1 VFALGLPALQI
12 FKAAAAGHKL
22 VPALLLM
29 QRVLVKMADLLLPN
43 LLTGNCSDCVCV
55 RVSRFWNFYDTNNE
69 TKLLHADM
77 VLIDEEVY
85 PPADELFKNRVKE
98 DCVYTFSYFRV
109 RASNIYYKP
118 VENDQMLVFTK

>member
-1 VFALGLPALQI
+1 LGLPALQI

-43 LLTGNCSDCVCV
+43 LLTGNYSDRVCV

-98 DCVYTFSYFRV
+98 DGVYTFSYFRV

>member
-43 LLTGNCSDCVCV
+43 LLTGTAAIACAFAFPGSGTSMTLIMKQNSFTLTWSSLMRRSILLLMNCS
-55 RVSRFWNFYDTNNE
+55 RTASRKTVSTLSPTFGSE
-69 TKLLHADM
+69 
-77 VLIDEEVY
+77 
-85 PPADELFKNRVKE
+85 PP
-98 DCVYTFSYFRV
+98 TSTT
-109 RASNIYYKP
+109 S
-118 VENDQMLVFTK
+118 Q

>member
-1 VFALGLPALQI
+1 
-12 FKAAAAGHKL
+12 
-22 VPALLLM
+22 M

-43 LLTGNCSDCVCV
+43 LLTGNCSDHVCV

-77 VLIDEEVY
+77 VLIDEEGNSIHAQVY

-98 DCVYTFSYFRV
+98 DGVYTFSYFRV

>member
-1 VFALGLPALQI
+1 LPALQI

-43 LLTGNCSDCVCV
+43 LLTGNCSDHVCV

-98 DCVYTFSYFRV
+98 DGVYTFSYFRV